1 MRMPSQAQHSPI
13 RRYPLIALA
22 TATVVALLV
31 GGFNLVVG
39 PFGTFRL
46 AEISGVNAAKPE
58 IATRVRLAKAYDVR
72 RLRPTAIVLGTS
84 RSHLALRMNHPGWG
98 VPAGARYNLAFDGA
112 TPHEMFAYLQHAE
125 AVTPLR
131 QVVLGLDTWHLTGG
145 VVYGERGLLRLER
158 LPDVV
163 GPDFD
168 PRLLYRPHDKLSAI
182 RVRLADLRL
191 LLSWDT
197 AAASVRTLLAQGDA
211 EPSWLAAD
219 GQRLGELFFRRTGEM
234 FHDASPEAYFRAI
247 DRQEIG
253 FKTEP
258 PPRGHPRSSPR
269 DAAGQELTKLGYI
282 AKIVAFCRD
291 EDIDLR
297 IFITPAHAHQ
307 LEIGAEIGETPAVE
321 AGKHRLVA
329 ILAEDAARHPGASP
343 FPLID
348 FSGYSAIT
356 TEPVP
361 PSGSRAE
368 MANYWDSSHFKEHIG
383 DLVLDRLFGVSEA
396 QHPVPDDFGVAL
408 TTDSIESALATIRRD
423 ARRYRIEHPADV
435 AEIAEMVALARGSEG
450 IAGTPPPAAQ
460 AMR

>member
-1 MRMPSQAQHSPI
+1 MRMPSQVQLSPI

-22 TATVVALLV
+22 TAITVALLV
-31 GGFNLVVG
+31 GGFNLVVD

-46 AEISGVNAAKPE
+46 VEIAGVNAAKPE

-145 VVYGERGLLRLER
+145 
-158 LPDVV
+158 PDEVR
-163 GPDFD
+163 PDFD
-168 PRLLYRPHDKLSAI
+168 PTLLYRPHDLLSAI

-191 LLSWDT
+191 LLSWDS

-211 EPSWLAAD
+211 EPNWLAAD
-219 GQRLGELFFRRTGEM
+219 GQRLGEVFFRRPGEM
-234 FHDASPEAYFRAI
+234 FRDVSPEAYFRAI

-269 DAAGQELTKLGYI
+269 DAAGQELTALDYI

-291 EDIDLR
+291 DDIDLR

-321 AGKHRLVA
+321 AGKRHLVA
-329 ILAEDAARHPGASP
+329 MLAEDAARHPGASP
-343 FPLID
+343 FPLVD

-356 TEPVP
+356 TERVP
-361 PSGSRAE
+361 PPGSRAE

-408 TTDSIESALATIRRD
+408 TTDSIESTLATIRRD

-450 IAGTPPPAAQ
+450 IAGTVPPAAQ

>member
-1 MRMPSQAQHSPI
+1 MQMPSQAQHSPI

-22 TATVVALLV
+22 TAIAVALLV
-31 GGFNLVVG
+31 GGFNLVVD

-46 AEISGVNAAKPE
+46 VEIDGVNAAKPE

-84 RSHLALRMNHPGWG
+84 RSHLALRMSHPGWG
-98 VPAGARYNLAFDGA
+98 VPAGLRYNLAFDGA

-145 VVYGERGLLRLER
+145 
-158 LPDVV
+158 PDEVR
-163 GPDFD
+163 PDFD
-168 PRLLYRPHDKLSAI
+168 PTLLYRPHDLLSAI

-191 LLSWDT
+191 LLSWDS
-197 AAASVRTLLAQGDA
+197 AAASVRTLLAQRDA
-211 EPSWLAAD
+211 EPSWLAPD
-219 GQRLGELFFRRTGEM
+219 GQRLGEVFFRRAGEM

-258 PPRGHPRSSPR
+258 APRNRPRSSPR
-269 DAAGQELTKLGYI
+269 DAASQELTALDYV

-307 LEIGAEIGETPAVE
+307 LEIGTEIGETLAVE
-321 AGKHRLVA
+321 AGKRRLVA

-361 PSGSRAE
+361 PSGSREE
-368 MANYWDSSHFKEHIG
+368 MANYWDSSHFKERIG
-383 DLVLDRLFGVSEA
+383 DLVLNRLLGVSDA
-396 QHPVPDDFGVAL
+396 QHPIPDDFGVAL
-408 TTDSIESALATIRRD
+408 TPRSIESALAAIGHG
-423 ARRYRIEHPADV
+423 AQRYRIDHPADV
-435 AEIAEMVALARGSEG
+435 AEIGEMVAAVRGSEAN
-450 IAGTPPPAAQ
+450 AGAPPLTAQ

>member
-1 MRMPSQAQHSPI
+1 MQMPSQVQLSPI

-22 TATVVALLV
+22 TAIAVALLV
-31 GGFNLVVG
+31 GGLNLIVD

-46 AEISGVNAAKPE
+46 VEIAGVNAAKPE

-72 RLRPTAIVLGTS
+72 RLRPIAIVLGTS
-84 RSHLALRMNHPGWG
+84 RSHLALRMSHPGWG

-125 AVTPLR
+125 AVAPLR

-145 VVYGERGLLRLER
+145 
-158 LPDVV
+158 PDEVR
-163 GPDFD
+163 PDFN
-168 PRLLYRPHDKLSAI
+168 PMLLYRPHDLLSAI
-182 RVRLADLRL
+182 RVRLTDLRL

-197 AAASVRTLLAQGDA
+197 AAASVRTLFAQDDA

-219 GQRLGELFFRRTGEM
+219 GQRLGEVFFRRPGEM
-234 FHDASPEAYFRAI
+234 FRDASPEAYFRAI

-258 PPRGHPRSSPR
+258 PPRGHPRFSPR
-269 DAAGQELTKLGYI
+269 DATGQELTALDSI

-321 AGKHRLVA
+321 AGRRRLVE
-329 ILAEDAARHPGASP
+329 ILAEDAAQHPGASP

-348 FSGYSAIT
+348 FSGYSVIT

-361 PSGSRAE
+361 PSGSHKE
-368 MANYWDSSHFKEHIG
+368 MANYWDSSHFKERIG
-383 DLVLDRLFGVSEA
+383 DLVLDCLFGVSDA
-396 QHPVPDDFGVAL
+396 QHPVPEDFGVAL
-408 TTDSIESALATIRRD
+408 TPASIERALAAMGRG
-423 ARRYRIEHPADV
+423 AQRYRIEHPADV
-435 AEIAEMVALARGSEG
+435 AEIGEMVAATRGSQA